1 MYSTQQNLFLQ
12 YWKRCKVTIKAVYL
26 IAQWWYCCRQ
36 SKPNRSFRNKLAAG
50 LCKART
56 SKFISLY
63 RNPHSCTDLTQKY
76 ILAVCHYHLSYS
88 AVQHGPFCGTATKL
102 NIPVSEHFG
111 KLQTPI
117 GISSV
122 RIRWN
127 IPRLVVLL
135 QSTLIKHKTA
145 ANIGFPN
152 NPLQAG
158 KILRTQI
165 TEINTDWAC
174 HIINI

>member
-127 IPRLVVLL
+127 IPRLSFCRNQHWSNIKQL
-135 QSTLIKHKTA
+135 QTLV
-145 ANIGFPN
+145 F
-152 NPLQAG
+152 
-158 KILRTQI
+158 QI
-165 TEINTDWAC
+165 TLYRPERSFE
-174 HIINI
+174 HK

>member
-76 ILAVCHYHLSYS
+76 ISSSLSLPPLLQCS
-88 AVQHGPFCGTATKL
+88 ATRSFLRDGNEIVYPCQRALWK
-102 NIPVSEHFG
+102 IARI
-111 KLQTPI
+111 PI
-117 GISSV
+117 GISNV
-122 RIRWN
+122 QMRWN
-127 IPRLVVLL
+127 IPPLVVLP
-135 QSTLIKHKTA
+135 QSSLIKKLKFEFQKTFH
-145 ANIGFPN
+145 NIEKLSSIQFCVQRKNWTTRFN
-152 NPLQAG
+152 N
-158 KILRTQI
+158 
-165 TEINTDWAC
+165 
-174 HIINI
+174 